1 MNYAT
6 FYCPHAIGH
15 NNKKKEREKRKR
27 RRPGETHSS
36 DAQ

>member
-6 FYCPHAIGH
+6 FYCPHAIEN